1 MASPKQQTYIKA
13 LVEDLKAEEPNIPNA
28 VLTKI
33 EQVVAAVH
41 PDLVAVIANADAI
54 TSRRASAIIEQLLVA
69 KGLIPQATLT
79 EPRRRPWNGSRP
91 PSSTVTASSSRS
103 WPPGNGRRS

>member
-54 TSRRASAIIEQLLVA
+54 PQL
-69 KGLIPQATLT
+69 KTPTTLL
-79 EPRRRPWNGSRP
+79 N
-91 PSSTVTASSSRS
+91 SSTIIAPEQGRMPIERIIINRARQSSPLCSCS
-103 WPPGNGRRS
+103 GLGKC